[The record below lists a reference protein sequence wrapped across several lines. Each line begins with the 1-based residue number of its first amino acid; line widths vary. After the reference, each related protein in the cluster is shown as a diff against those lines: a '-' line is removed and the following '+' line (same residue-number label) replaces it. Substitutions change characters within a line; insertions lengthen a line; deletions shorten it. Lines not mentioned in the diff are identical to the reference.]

1 MKKLIAAA
9 LALVLA
15 ISLCACSGGEDAKKS
30 AAYNK
35 ALAALQYNSDGLPTL
50 TVATSPDFA
59 PMEFTD
65 LSRKGDAQYVGFD
78 ILLATYIA
86 KELNMKLVI
95 KPMSFDAVQVA
106 VQTGTVDLG
115 ISGFSWTAKRAEN
128 YFITDWYEAGK
139 NETSQVVITTKE
151 NENKLKTADSFKGLK
166 VGFQGA
172 SLQELLVT
180 EQLPGCEGVPYGDL
194 NDAVMALMTGKI
206 DALAVAFGNGESFI
220 SKNPDKIGFTG
231 FEFFVDEMYKNNVI
245 LMNKNA
251 TELGAKVNAVL
262 AKAKADKV
270 YDGWYEA
277 CQMLA
282 EIKTAD
288 ELGYDDKGNKIT
300 E

>member
-115 ISGFSWTAKRAEN
+115 ISGFSC
-128 YFITDWYEAGK
+128 GM
-139 NETSQVVITTKE
+139 Q
-151 NENKLKTADSFKGLK
+151 L
-166 VGFQGA
+166 FQ
-172 SLQELLVT
+172 
-180 EQLPGCEGVPYGDL
+180 
-194 NDAVMALMTGKI
+194 I
-206 DALAVAFGNGESFI
+206 SFI
-220 SKNPDKIGFTG
+220 DMIVCIDKTDVPAESIFQ
-231 FEFFVDEMYKNNVI
+231 
-245 LMNKNA
+245 
-251 TELGAKVNAVL
+251 AKVSCRAHSAVFRMEYL
-262 AKAKADKV
+262 YPCIRRSQIIAYA
-270 YDGWYEA
+270 
-277 CQMLA
+277 
-282 EIKTAD
+282 
-288 ELGYDDKGNKIT
+288 
-300 E
+300 